1 MTEMTA
7 RVRNRL
13 QDGVINWQERRF
25 QKTDFRQQ
33 QADIHR
39 SRMTCSASLPS
50 FHQTQDWTGGLTP
63 SGRIPVIEEA
73 KPRKRL
79 ISSEGIRWD
88 AAVAALV
95 IIGVLL
101 VVMLTVDLACIGTS
115 SRAVTKL
122 NSSIHDL
129 EAKNER
135 IQAEIDMTTGSASVC
150 TTGLMEALSNAMNN
164 ENAAMPRMGGCPTA
178 CMPGNSSTMTAAAT
192 VSTSHRIKNEAM
204 VLIMPVRCDNR
215 EP

>member
-13 QDGVINWQERRF
+13 QDGMINWQERRF

-101 VVMLTVDLACIGTS
+101 VVLLTVDLACIGTS

-150 TTGLMEALSNAMNN
+150 TEAIKLNLISSNGARTIRLTAPVNAQLTISTAEHAAENADLEGRMTSNA
-164 ENAAMPRMGGCPTA
+164 G
-178 CMPGNSSTMTAAAT
+178 
-192 VSTSHRIKNEAM
+192 
-204 VLIMPVRCDNR
+204 D
-215 EP
+215 

>member
-7 RVRNRL
+7 RIRNRL
-13 QDGVINWQERRF
+13 QDGMINWQERRF

-50 FHQTQDWTGGLTP
+50 FHQTQDWTGSLTA
-63 SGRIPVIEEA
+63 SNRIPVIEET
-73 KPRKRL
+73 KPKQRL

-101 VVMLTVDLACIGTS
+101 VILLAADLTSIGAS
-115 SRAVTKL
+115 GRIITKL
-122 NSSIHDL
+122 NTSVRDL

-135 IQAEIDMTTGSASVC
+135 IQAQIDLAAGSASVC
-150 TTGLMEALSNAMNN
+150 TEAVKLNLISSGGARTIRLTAPVNAQL
-164 ENAAMPRMGGCPTA
+164 
-178 CMPGNSSTMTAAAT
+178 T
-192 VSTSHRIKNEAM
+192 VSTAEKAAENADLEGRLTSYAG
-204 VLIMPVRCDNR
+204 D
-215 EP
+215 

>member
-13 QDGVINWQERRF
+13 QDGMINWQERRF

-101 VVMLTVDLACIGTS
+101 VVLLTVDLACIGTS
-115 SRAVTKL
+115 ARAVTKL

-129 EAKNER
+129 EEKNER

-150 TTGLMEALSNAMNN
+150 TEAIKLNLISSNGARTIRLTAPV
-164 ENAAMPRMGGCPTA
+164 NAQL
-178 CMPGNSSTMTAAAT
+178 T
-192 VSTSHRIKNEAM
+192 VSTAEHAAENADLEGRMTSNAG
-204 VLIMPVRCDNR
+204 D
-215 EP
+215 

>member
-13 QDGVINWQERRF
+13 QDGMINWQERRF

-88 AAVAALV
+88 AAIAALV
-95 IIGVLL
+95 ISGVLL
-101 VVMLTVDLACIGTS
+101 MILLTVDLACIGTS
-115 SRAVTKL
+115 ARAVTKL

-129 EAKNER
+129 EEKNER

-150 TTGLMEALSNAMNN
+150 TEAIKLNLISSNGARTIRLTAPV
-164 ENAAMPRMGGCPTA
+164 NAQL
-178 CMPGNSSTMTAAAT
+178 T
-192 VSTSHRIKNEAM
+192 VSTAEHAAENADLEGRMTSNAG
-204 VLIMPVRCDNR
+204 D
-215 EP
+215 

>member
-7 RVRNRL
+7 RIRNRL
-13 QDGVINWQERRF
+13 QDGMIDWQERRF

-50 FHQTQDWTGGLTP
+50 FHQTQDWTGSLTA
-63 SGRIPVIEEA
+63 SNRIPVIEET
-73 KPRKRL
+73 KPKQRL

-101 VVMLTVDLACIGTS
+101 VILLAADLTSIGAS
-115 SRAVTKL
+115 GRIITKL
-122 NSSIHDL
+122 NTSVRDL

-135 IQAEIDMTTGSASVC
+135 IQAQIDLAAGSASVC
-150 TTGLMEALSNAMNN
+150 TEAVKLNLISSGGARTIRLTAPVNAQL
-164 ENAAMPRMGGCPTA
+164 
-178 CMPGNSSTMTAAAT
+178 T
-192 VSTSHRIKNEAM
+192 VSTAEKAAENADLEGRLTSYAG
-204 VLIMPVRCDNR
+204 D
-215 EP
+215 

>member
-39 SRMTCSASLPS
+39 SRMTWSASLPS

-101 VVMLTVDLACIGTS
+101 VVLLTVDLACIGTS

-129 EAKNER
+129 EEKNER

-150 TTGLMEALSNAMNN
+150 TEAIKLNLISSNGARTIRLTAPVNAQLTISTAEHAAENADLEGRMTSNA
-164 ENAAMPRMGGCPTA
+164 G
-178 CMPGNSSTMTAAAT
+178 
-192 VSTSHRIKNEAM
+192 
-204 VLIMPVRCDNR
+204 D
-215 EP
+215 

>member
-25 QKTDFRQQ
+25 QKEDFRQQ

-101 VVMLTVDLACIGTS
+101 VVLLTVDLACIGTS

-150 TTGLMEALSNAMNN
+150 TEAIKLNLISSNGARTIRLTAPVNAQLTISTAEHAAENADLEGRMTSNA
-164 ENAAMPRMGGCPTA
+164 G
-178 CMPGNSSTMTAAAT
+178 
-192 VSTSHRIKNEAM
+192 
-204 VLIMPVRCDNR
+204 D
-215 EP
+215 

>member
-101 VVMLTVDLACIGTS
+101 VVLLTVDLACIGTS

-150 TTGLMEALSNAMNN
+150 TEALKLNLISSNGARTIRLTAPVNAQLTISTAEHAAENADLEGRMTSNA
-164 ENAAMPRMGGCPTA
+164 G
-178 CMPGNSSTMTAAAT
+178 
-192 VSTSHRIKNEAM
+192 
-204 VLIMPVRCDNR
+204 D
-215 EP
+215 

>member
-39 SRMTCSASLPS
+39 SRMTWSASLPS

-95 IIGVLL
+95 VIGVLL
-101 VVMLTVDLACIGTS
+101 VVLLTVDLACIGPS
-115 SRAVTKL
+115 ARAVTKL

-129 EAKNER
+129 ETKNER

-150 TTGLMEALSNAMNN
+150 TEAIKLNLISSNGAKTIRLTAPV
-164 ENAAMPRMGGCPTA
+164 NAQL
-178 CMPGNSSTMTAAAT
+178 T
-192 VSTSHRIKNEAM
+192 VSTAEHAAENADLEGRLTSNAG
-204 VLIMPVRCDNR
+204 D
-215 EP
+215 